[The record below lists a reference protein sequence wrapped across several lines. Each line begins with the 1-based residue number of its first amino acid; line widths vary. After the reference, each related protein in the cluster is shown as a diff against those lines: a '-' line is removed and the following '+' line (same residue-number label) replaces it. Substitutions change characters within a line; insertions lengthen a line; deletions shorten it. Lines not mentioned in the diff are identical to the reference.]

1 VSGFEL
7 WSPDSIIEGNVASN
21 NDGGGIIIGGKNCVV
36 IANDSYGNGAR
47 LPKGA
52 GFVARYKDEEISAS
66 GSVFIGNRAHDT
78 GYANRSATQSFGYA
92 EQPGRL
98 HDIVH
103 IGNDYNGNRVR
114 PADYHSTAGQQNVS
128 AHQGGAVIHT
138 RLSPEMKN
146 RLKALS
152 NDDDLPGDARRALS
166 DLGR

>member
-1 VSGFEL
+1 M
-7 WSPDSIIEGNVASN
+7 ASN

-52 GFVARYKDEEISAS
+52 GFVACYKNEEVSAS
-66 GSVFIGNRAHDT
+66 GSVFIGNRAHDS
-78 GYANRSATQSFGYA
+78 GYANRSASQNYGYA

-114 PADYHSTAGQQNVS
+114 PAEYHSTAGQTDVS
-128 AHQGGAVIHT
+128 ADQGSRVIQT

-152 NDDDLPGDARRALS
+152 KDEDLPGDARRALN